1 MDEVAERSLKLGN
14 VIVTTESMS
23 IDGKS
28 SFASDTSFWTNLWD
42 LYTNEIDDVIIQSWK
57 EEVAVIDE
65 LKPRSTSSINEGL
78 VKVITINL
86 NEENRTFFRNNSI
99 DPKGGLKWFKMFFNK
114 AGDERLEI
122 GHYGSEIILYK
133 VDEEEAE
140 KFISIFASSASTSF
154 YDENAD

>member
-1 MDEVAERSLKLGN
+1 MDEDAERGLKLGN
-14 VIVTTESMS
+14 VIVKTESMS
-23 IDGKS
+23 VDGKS

-42 LYTNEIDDVIIQSWK
+42 LYTNKIDDVIIQSWK
-57 EEVAVIDE
+57 EEVEVIDE
-65 LKPRSTSSINEGL
+65 LKPRAMSTINEGL
-78 VKVITINL
+78 IKVLTVNL

-99 DPKGGLKWFKMFFNK
+99 DPKGGLKWFKMFLNE

-140 KFISIFASSASTSF
+140 KFISIFTSSTTTSF
-154 YDENAD
+154 YDENAN